1 MQCMSCRR
9 EKNTALLN
17 GEAVCSWCPQWAD
30 ECKQRD
36 ASARIVLRIDT
47 RTRRELWLTNY
58 EREHGVAAT
67 ERLRNTV
74 RAMWPARAELLG
86 PLASKK
92 E

>member
-9 EKNTALLN
+9 DKNTELLN
-17 GEAVCSWCPQWAD
+17 GETVCSWCHQWAD
-30 ECKQRD
+30 ECNKRD
-36 ASARIVLRIDT
+36 ASARIVLRIEA
-47 RTRRELWLTNY
+47 RGGRELWLKKY
-58 EREHGVAAT
+58 EREHGSDAA

>member
-9 EKNTALLN
+9 EKNTELLK
-17 GEAVCSWCPQWAD
+17 GETVCSWCPRWAE

-36 ASARIVLRIDT
+36 ASARIVLRIEA
-47 RTRRELWLTNY
+47 RGGREMWLKKY

-67 ERLRNTV
+67 ERLRNVV
-74 RAMWPARAELLG
+74 RAMWPDRVELLG